1 MAQNRRR
8 ERQRRKEDNRQRLLA
23 VVLAAIALIISLVVS
38 LVMIGPKKTDAPGAL
53 SQTTLLPYDAN
64 APFSASDLTAAQ
76 LEQIR
81 RDGRMHVSDGPRGV
95 SIGDSLDK
103 VIEVFPTNYMG
114 EQSDDE
120 QILYCAEVF
129 INQNGKTTVLPPRGL
144 LTATN
149 DSIIVTLLA
158 PTSPYPEGTK
168 DNYGFYEHV
177 YCLFSID
184 PDSMTVSEITLGI
197 DQ

>member
-1 MAQNRRR
+1 
-8 ERQRRKEDNRQRLLA
+8 
-23 VVLAAIALIISLVVS
+23 
-38 LVMIGPKKTDAPGAL
+38 
-53 SQTTLLPYDAN
+53 
-64 APFSASDLTAAQ
+64 
-76 LEQIR
+76 
-81 RDGRMHVSDGPRGV
+81 MHVSDGPRGV

-177 YCLFSID
+177 YCLFGID